1 MQCDELRAAFA
12 ARFGHPCRVVARAPG
27 RVNLIGEHTDYND
40 GFVLPI
46 ATPHATWVAVAAP
59 ADRERGPAQRQPTVR
74 ACSAT
79 LDDLQ
84 VWEARNWSKAGLPH
98 WTSYIA
104 GVAELLRQRGVPIGG
119 FDLLVDSD
127 LPLGA
132 GLSSSAALSVATG
145 LALATLAGTPLS
157 GQDMAPVCRAAEH
170 QFARVP
176 CGVMDQYASLF
187 CRQEHALLLD
197 CRDLQ
202 FRQVPLR
209 LAEHTFLVVNSGV
222 RHELASSEYARRQEQ
237 CSAAVAHF
245 RRIDPGVRAL
255 RDVSEAQ
262 VAAEASRMAE
272 VVAARARHV
281 TSENRRTVAAAEAL
295 EREDLVRFGRLMY
308 ESHLSLQL
316 DYEVSCAEL
325 DLLVEILAGVPGVLG
340 ARMTGGGFG
349 GSMVAL
355 ARIDAV
361 DRIRHELRQRYD
373 APGRQAATILV
384 RPSAGASIEYA

>member
-1 MQCDELRAAFA
+1 MQCDELRGAFG
-12 ARFGHPCRVVARAPG
+12 ARFGYPCQVISRAPG
-27 RVNLIGEHTDYND
+27 RVNLIGEHTDYNE

-59 ADRERGPAQRQPTVR
+59 AAGAGVPEREPATIR

-84 VWEARNWSKAGLPH
+84 TWELRAWRQADRPH

-104 GVAELLRQRGVPIGG
+104 GVAELMRKEGLPVRG

-132 GLSSSAALSVATG
+132 GLSSSAALSVATALG
-145 LALATLAGTPLS
+145 LAKLANAPVT
-157 GQDMAPVCRAAEH
+157 GQDIAPICRAAEH

-187 CRQEHALLLD
+187 CRQGHALLLD

-202 FRQVPLR
+202 FRHVPLR
-209 LAEHTFLVVNSGV
+209 LAEHTLLVINSGV
-222 RHELASSEYARRQEQ
+222 KHELASSEYARRQEQ
-237 CSAAVAHF
+237 CAAAVAYFQHK
-245 RRIDPGVRAL
+245 DPAVRAL

-262 VAAEASRMAE
+262 VLAESARMPE

-281 TSENRRTVAAAEAL
+281 TSENRRTLAAADAL
-295 EREDLVRFGRLMY
+295 ETGDLTRFGRLMY

-325 DLLVEILAGVPGVLG
+325 DLLVEILARLPGVLG

-349 GSMVAL
+349 GSVVAL
-355 ARIDAV
+355 VRIDAV
-361 DRIRHELRQRYD
+361 DRIRHELQQRYD
-373 APGRQAATILV
+373 ASGRHSTIIPL
-384 RPSAGASIEYA
+384 RPSAGAAVEYP